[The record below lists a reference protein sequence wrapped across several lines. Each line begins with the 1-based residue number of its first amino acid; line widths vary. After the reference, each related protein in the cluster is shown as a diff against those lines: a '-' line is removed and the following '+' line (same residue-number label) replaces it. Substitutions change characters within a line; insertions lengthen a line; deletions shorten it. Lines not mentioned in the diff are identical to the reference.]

1 MSKVSLKIN
10 KIKDKLDSISGLDG
24 DYTFER
30 ILEIDKIVDKKVNE
44 INRHSGEEELNG
56 TIFEE

>member
-1 MSKVSLKIN
+1 MSKVSAKIN

-30 ILEIDKIVDKKVNE
+30 ILEIEKIVDKKVNE
-44 INRHSGEEELNG
+44 INRHSGKDELNG
-56 TIFEE
+56 IIFEE

>member
-1 MSKVSLKIN
+1 MSKVSAKIN

-30 ILEIDKIVDKKVNE
+30 ILEIEKIVDKKVNE
-44 INRHSGEEELNG
+44 INKHFGKNELNG

>member
-1 MSKVSLKIN
+1 MSKVSAKIN

-30 ILEIDKIVDKKVNE
+30 ILEIEKIVDKKVNE
-44 INRHSGEEELNG
+44 INRHSGKDELNG